1 MKKKLTPLEKK
12 ELAYKK
18 DHRTR
23 TGECDRAMSRLW
35 AKRKARVNR
44 KYRRKTDQALR
55 KAISPDRIDAVLAG
69 DDGTTRELIR
79 KGLTREKNSQ
89 KWGVHTLRDLVE
101 EKLESRVTPRETK
114 RQRKERLS
122 QIYIEGIIAF
132 ELDPDSAQAT
142 ILRDAIRG
150 GHARLW
156 DFLRDHPEWKE
167 RLSAKI
173 KQLQTAEQRQSE
185 KARSKAELKRKW
197 RSPKLRVPPGS

>member
-12 ELAYKK
+12 ELAYNK
-18 DHRTR
+18 DHRTH
-23 TGECDRAMSRLW
+23 TGEPDRAMSRLW

-44 KYRRKTDQALR
+44 KYCRKTDQALR

-79 KGLTREKNSQ
+79 KGLTREKNSP
-89 KWGVHTLRDLVE
+89 KWGVRKLRDLVE
-101 EKLESRVTPRETK
+101 AKLESRSAPRETK
-114 RQRKERLS
+114 RQREERLS
-122 QIYIEGIIAF
+122 QLYIEGIIAF
-132 ELDPDSAQAT
+132 ELDPDSAKAT
-142 ILRDAIRG
+142 ILKDGIRG

-156 DFLRDHPEWKE
+156 DFLRDHPEWQE

-185 KARSKAELKRKW
+185 KARLKAEQKWKW